1 MRWRRWAPLG
11 GLGGLERK
19 GVPRSTT
26 TFPGL
31 RSQRDEMGP
40 GRRCPSATCRY
51 PVCATIHPRQLRR
64 PRPPILPRLSGC
76 RRPGAV
82 RAASYSSA
90 LTAIAGTLGKH
101 KRGYHSLPA
110 HVTPGYR
117 APGDCMPALR
127 LCFGVCMVRSV
138 GARVFPGAPRCPE
151 TQADT
156 ASRRQPGILAKEMLP
171 GGRMSARHREVQHV
185 GANIRRRGD
194 WRPTVP

>member
-1 MRWRRWAPLG
+1 
-11 GLGGLERK
+11 
-19 GVPRSTT
+19 VPRSTT

-40 GRRCPSATCRY
+40 GRRWPSDTCRY

-76 RRPGAV
+76 RRPEAV
-82 RAASYSSA
+82 RAASCSSA

-127 LCFGVCMVRSV
+127 LCFGACMVRRMGPELGLFQV
-138 GARVFPGAPRCPE
+138 RFDARKRRLTRPAADSRASWPRRCC
-151 TQADT
+151 Q
-156 ASRRQPGILAKEMLP
+156 

-194 WRPTVP
+194 